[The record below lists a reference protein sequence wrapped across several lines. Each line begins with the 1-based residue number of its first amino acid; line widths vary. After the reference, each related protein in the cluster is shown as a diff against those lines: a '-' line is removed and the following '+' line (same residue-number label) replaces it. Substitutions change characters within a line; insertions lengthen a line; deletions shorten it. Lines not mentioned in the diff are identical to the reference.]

1 MEHMPIE
8 SEKKAHKLLH
18 VCEKRNMAEQGS
30 GRGWDA
36 HTNHTW
42 VNVPFFQY
50 LSVLSK
56 KLWTILV
63 VLKSGIVLNINKTS

>member
-30 GRGWDA
+30 GGDGM
-36 HTNHTW
+36 
-42 VNVPFFQY
+42 
-50 LSVLSK
+50 L
-56 KLWTILV
+56 ILII
-63 VLKSGIVLNINKTS
+63 L